1 MLGNS
6 RITSMS
12 ELTKPIFP
20 KTILLFTFI
29 LSFKHHSEGQTDSIA
44 FVFQDAIE
52 NSVANN
58 DDNAFD
64 YDTQFE
70 HLKDFVRHP
79 LNINKANF
87 EDFENLKLLSSEQ
100 IQRIIQY
107 RVKYGLYF
115 TLYELQSILDLDII
129 HRILPF
135 ITVDGD
141 LDDYQLP
148 IKEWFKRGKND
159 AFIRMERRLEAS
171 KGFLKDISEGGFT
184 GDRFKTYMRYR
195 YSFGNRLSYGI
206 TLEKDAGEKWRPN
219 LDFTSFHFKIKNPIK
234 GINTLALGDYAISL
248 GQGLIHENGFN
259 LGKSALVLSIEK
271 NEPLVKQYTSS
282 NESNFMRGVALEYK
296 MPQNTEGGLWL
307 SYRKRD
313 ANIITPLVTDPSD
326 DSAVVSS
333 LQFVGL
339 HRTRNELEDKNSLS
353 LFTVGNRFLT
363 HIKRGT
369 IALNA
374 VFNHF
379 DKMIDPKPEPYNLHY
394 FRGKSLLN
402 VSTDYKLNYK
412 NVHSFGEFAMSDNLG
427 FALTNGLLVGL
438 DKRFSIAALHRFFSL
453 KYQALNAQPF
463 AESSRVNDEN
473 GFYLGMNYAFN
484 KKWALSAYM
493 DVWKYQWLRFRT
505 DAPSQGYE
513 LFLKSSFKLKNTE
526 GSLQFRTKLKQESS
540 SRPDS
545 AKVNSMIDKTKT
557 QLRLYFQ
564 YKISND
570 FIVRNRVEFSFFKDD
585 KKSRGFVIWQD
596 VSYTFNLGHSSNSD
610 SRVGYPL
617 SISSRLAFFDTD
629 NYASAIYAYE
639 NDLMYN
645 FTVLPYY
652 YRGSRFYFNL
662 SYSPLKNCTTE
673 FRIAQTRLTN
683 QNSFSSGLDE
693 ILGNKRTDMKVQV
706 HFTF

>member
-1 MLGNS
+1 
-6 RITSMS
+6 
-12 ELTKPIFP
+12 
-20 KTILLFTFI
+20 
-29 LSFKHHSEGQTDSIA
+29 
-44 FVFQDAIE
+44 
-52 NSVANN
+52 
-58 DDNAFD
+58 
-64 YDTQFE
+64 
-70 HLKDFVRHP
+70 
-79 LNINKANF
+79 
-87 EDFENLKLLSSEQ
+87 
-100 IQRIIQY
+100 
-107 RVKYGLYF
+107 
-115 TLYELQSILDLDII
+115 
-129 HRILPF
+129 
-135 ITVDGD
+135 
-141 LDDYQLP
+141 
-148 IKEWFKRGKND
+148 
-159 AFIRMERRLEAS
+159 
-171 KGFLKDISEGGFT
+171 
-184 GDRFKTYMRYR
+184 
-195 YSFGNRLSYGI
+195 
-206 TLEKDAGEKWRPN
+206 
-219 LDFTSFHFKIKNPIK
+219 
-234 GINTLALGDYAISL
+234 
-248 GQGLIHENGFN
+248 
-259 LGKSALVLSIEK
+259 
-271 NEPLVKQYTSS
+271 
-282 NESNFMRGVALEYK
+282 MRGVALEYK
-296 MPQNTEGGLWL
+296 MPRNTEGGLWF

-313 ANIITPLVTDPSD
+313 ANIITPLINDPSD

-339 HRTRNELEDKNSLS
+339 HRTSNELEDKNSLS
-353 LFTVGNRFLT
+353 LFTVGNRVLK
-363 HIKRGT
+363 HIKRGS

-374 VFNHF
+374 VFNQF
-379 DKMIDPKPEPYNLHY
+379 DKKIDPKPEPYNLY
-394 FRGKSLLN
+394 FFRGKSLLN

-427 FALTNGLLVGL
+427 FAFTNGILLGL

-484 KKWALSAYM
+484 KKWALGAYM
-493 DVWKYQWLRFRT
+493 DFWKYQWLRFRT

-526 GSLQFRTKLKQESS
+526 GYLQFRTKLKQENS
-540 SRPDS
+540 SRADS
-545 AKVNSMIDKTKT
+545 AKVNTIVDKTKT
-557 QLRLYFQ
+557 QLRLHFQ

-570 FIVRNRVEFSFFKDD
+570 FILRNRVEFSSFNDD
-585 KKSRGFVIWQD
+585 KKSTGFVVWQD
-596 VSYTFNLGHSSNSD
+596 AAYTFPVPNSRIGH
-610 SRVGYPL
+610 PL

-706 HFTF
+706 RFTF